1 MNNDLPTITSSSY
14 VSTPFSGVLSG
25 SDSNTFTIASDS
37 YQAPK
42 KRGVTATTYTVGGN
56 RESMTE
62 LLEVMTPSV
71 REEFIA
77 SQYDNETSIY
87 MSKRI
92 VRVFLADTDDNVPLT
107 QSILHQTGEKLT
119 DLNDQELYFEIPI
132 QEVLKK
138 HNELR
143 ATLLDKKASHRA
155 GKDVFLEPVK
165 IRDLR
170 MTVVN
175 ITMF

>member
-1 MNNDLPTITSSSY
+1 MNGDLPTITSSSY
-14 VSTPFSGVLSG
+14 VSTPYTGVLSG
-25 SDSNTFTIASDS
+25 SDTNTFTISTDS
-37 YQAPK
+37 PPAPVR
-42 KRGVTATTYTVGGN
+42 RGAVATTYCVAGN
-56 RESMTE
+56 RET
-62 LLEVMTPSV
+62 
-71 REEFIA
+71 REEMEMLRALQRQSFA
-77 SQYDNETSIY
+77 FPRSETTNTL

-92 VRVFLADTDDNVPLT
+92 VRVFLADTDENVPLAH
-107 QSILHQTGEKLT
+107 SILHQTDEKLT

-132 QEVLKK
+132 QEVLRK

-143 ATLLDKKASHRA
+143 ATLPDKKASNRA

-175 ITMF
+175 ITQF